1 MTSALYLSL
10 FLLDIAAAYLHLT
23 RAGSLF
29 RHFRIRSYSTS
40 HRHYFKLLDLLTT
53 LFVVEHIF
61 VSQHPFR
68 PS

>member
-1 MTSALYLSL
+1 MNFALYQSL
-10 FLLDIAAAYLHLT
+10 FLLDIAAAYLLLT
-23 RAGSLF
+23 RASTLF

-40 HRHYFKLLDLLTT
+40 HRHHFKLLDLLTT

-61 VSQHPFR
+61 VSIGLFR